1 MSEIARMR
9 RAACKLEDVT
19 QIRALMV
26 TISKTLLGNP
36 LAERDLCRLKGCV
49 PAALALKSHEF
60 EKAVDQSGGVR
71 EIRTLS

>member
-1 MSEIARMR
+1 
-9 RAACKLEDVT
+9 
-19 QIRALMV
+19 MV